1 MTILSI
7 STMPV
12 SPLRHRLIDDTT
24 TRRFSRQTQ
33 RRYIRDIGRL
43 ASFLGR
49 TPDTA
54 SVEDLRRFQVALQKA
69 GLGLATGRPSPSGL
83 RQISMHRGPRRQGWR
98 GR

>member
-1 MTILSI
+1 MTILPV
-7 STMPV
+7 STAPV

-24 TRRFSRQTQ
+24 TRRFQRQTQ

-54 SVEDLRRFQVALQKA
+54 SVEDLRRFQVALREA
-69 GLGLATGRPSPSGL
+69 GLDVAT
-83 RQISMHRGPRRQGWR
+83 
-98 GR
+98 